1 MYRGRFAPTPS
12 GELHLGSLV
21 AAVASFLDARAAQGC
36 WLVRIEDVDVHRCK
50 RRFESALLFELERHG
65 LHWDEEVIRQSDR
78 LDAYGLVLERLRQSG
93 RIYPCSC
100 SRSSLVKSGCQVNAE
115 GELIYPSICRNSS
128 MIQWGARSFVD
139 VPGISVRFKVED
151 TPVAFTDDWL
161 GPQTQWVSRDV
172 GDFVL
177 RRNDGCYAYHLAVV
191 VDDFE
196 QGITHI
202 VRGRDILAL
211 TARHVLLQQALG
223 FPTPVYKHCPLVQAA
238 DGTKLSKSAS
248 ALALKATPAVENL
261 KAAFRYLGL
270 VSLTE
275 MAGSCEELLAQAV
288 KLWPPESFSS

>member
-21 AAVASFLDARAAQGC
+21 AAVASFLDARAAQGR
-36 WLVRIEDVDVHRCK
+36 WLLRIEDVDIHRCK
-50 RRFESALLFELERHG
+50 RHFETALLFELERHG
-65 LHWDEEVIRQSDR
+65 LHWDELVIRQSDR
-78 LDAYGLVLERLRQSG
+78 LDAYRSVLERLRQSG
-93 RIYPCSC
+93 RICPFTC
-100 SRSSLVKSGCQVNAE
+100 SRSSLLKMGCQVNAE
-115 GELIYPSICRNSS
+115 GELIYPSICRNAS
-128 MIQWGARSFVD
+128 MMQWGARSLSEAT
-139 VPGISVRFKVED
+139 GISVRFKVED
-151 TPVAFTDDWL
+151 TPVIFKDDWL

-202 VRGRDILAL
+202 VRGRDILSL

-238 DGTKLSKSAS
+238 DGSKLSKSAS
-248 ALALKATPAVENL
+248 AQALKMTPAVENL
-261 KAAFRYLGL
+261 KAAFRFLGMHS
-270 VSLTE
+270 VSSQ
-275 MAGSCEELLAQAV
+275 AGTCEELLAHAV
-288 KLWPPESFSS
+288 KLWPQMSFSS